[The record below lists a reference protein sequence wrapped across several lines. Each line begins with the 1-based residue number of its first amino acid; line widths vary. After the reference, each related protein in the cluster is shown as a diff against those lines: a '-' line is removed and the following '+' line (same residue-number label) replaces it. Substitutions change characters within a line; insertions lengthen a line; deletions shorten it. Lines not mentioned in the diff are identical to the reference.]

1 MTFPATKTQEM
12 ATKNKRP
19 FRVRY
24 LDIDDCPN
32 VVLTEMEIVG
42 VAMLAT
48 FGLVWL
54 VQRLFVGIGLATLGA
69 ILKWLGFAAVVFL
82 GIGAM
87 ACAKER
93 IMTVSYGAFFLD
105 SALVALFFW
114 LVRGEFLTFWMV
126 VAIVGVALHFALKI
140 WWVKKAWNRYILGET
155 SMSCEREE

>member
-1 MTFPATKTQEM
+1 MSGAGIQ
-12 ATKNKRP
+12 NKRP

-32 VVLTEMEIVG
+32 VVMTEMEIVG

-69 ILKWLGFAAVVFL
+69 ILKWLGFAAVGFL

-93 IMTVSYGAFFLD
+93 AMTVSFGACFLD

-126 VAIVGVALHFALKI
+126 VALVDVAIHFALKI
-140 WWVKKAWNRYILGET
+140 PPVKAAWDLHVLGKNQ
-155 SMSCEREE
+155 S